1 MKYRARMIADGKV
14 LKQALVDFPN
24 PKAAENE
31 IYAGVLEPGC
41 LADPL
46 LQSLSGKPIRWVELE
61 LVR

>member
-1 MKYRARMIADGKV
+1 MKYRSRMIADGKV

-31 IYAGVLEPGC
+31 IYAGVL
-41 LADPL
+41 DPL

-61 LVR
+61 LAR